1 MKKILVIED
10 EVEVL
15 NNIEEI
21 LEIAEY
27 KVITANNG
35 RKGLELAKIEAPNLI
50 ICDIMMPELD
60 GYGVLTALREDKATA
75 SIPVIFLTAKTE
87 RFDQRL
93 GMELGAD
100 DYLTKP
106 FLSDE
111 LLGAIAA
118 RFARQEALEKYFKV
132 AQEASPSLAQKIR
145 ENSTKLAQVE
155 SLVKIKDELLKKISE
170 ELRDP
175 LSNINMAIKMLEN
188 AVTDEQREKY
198 MKILQSE
205 CDREIKVLNEVAEL
219 QELLT
224 PDKAQIL
231 QRYNL
236 INFKH

>member
-60 GYGVLTALREDKATA
+60 GYGVLTALRDDKATA
-75 SIPVIFLTAKTE
+75 TIPLIFLTAKTE
-87 RFDQRL
+87 RFDQRM

-111 LLGAIAA
+111 LLGAISA
-118 RFARQEALEKYFKV
+118 RFARQELLEKYLKGT
-132 AQEASPSLAQKIR
+132 QDISPLLTQKIKD
-145 ENSTKLAQVE
+145 NNTKIAQVE

-175 LSNINMAIKMLEN
+175 LSNINMAIKMLQN
-188 AVTDEQREKY
+188 SVTDEQREKY

-205 CDREIKVLNEVAEL
+205 CDREIQVLNEVAKL

-236 INFKH
+236 INLKH